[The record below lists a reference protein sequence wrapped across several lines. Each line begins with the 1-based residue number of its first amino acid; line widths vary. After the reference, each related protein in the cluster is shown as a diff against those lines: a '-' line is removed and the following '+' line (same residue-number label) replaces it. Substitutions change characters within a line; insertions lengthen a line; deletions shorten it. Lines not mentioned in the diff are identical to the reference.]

1 MNKLT
6 AKAALGK
13 VQDFIDRMTAAHDS
27 GQQGEFRVKERK
39 MNDLM
44 NEIEEFD
51 RSLGRGLK
59 VGRLVSW
66 PQGDGQAFYF
76 VTGIGRRVVRLA
88 HLPWWDNWH
97 SPVVV
102 DGQALRPA
110 VERAIKGRDGLRR
123 IFGAPG
129 IRPAAPAK

>member
-1 MNKLT
+1 
-6 AKAALGK
+6 
-13 VQDFIDRMTAAHDS
+13 
-27 GQQGEFRVKERK
+27 

-44 NEIEEFD
+44 NEIDQFD

-66 PQGDGQAFYF
+66 PQGDGQALYF

-110 VERAIKGRDGLRR
+110 VERAIKARDGLRKV
-123 IFGAPG
+123 FGGASG
-129 IRPAAPAK
+129 RPVTPAK